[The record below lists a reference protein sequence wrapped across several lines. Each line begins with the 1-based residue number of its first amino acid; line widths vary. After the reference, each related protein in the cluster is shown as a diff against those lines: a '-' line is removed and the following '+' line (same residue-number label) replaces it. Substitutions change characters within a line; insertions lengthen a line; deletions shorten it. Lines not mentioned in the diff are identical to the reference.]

1 MAINPEVIPSN
12 VKLKVTPINV
22 KTFFGGGDGDGG
34 SIVRT
39 NNAIIKSGGGDIV
52 ASAVQNNSKK
62 ITILKNILKH
72 HQNRHAN
79 EDEQLIET
87 NKILEDIG
95 NALALDFSQRI
106 TQEKK
111 DIKLIRD
118 TEAKRKRDAKE
129 AAIEGSRKIGKK
141 GTGIFNKLTAPVTSV
156 FGKIREF
163 FGLILTNLI
172 AQSAIKWLEDP
183 KNVKKME
190 GIFNFTFKV
199 LPILIGGV
207 LVYKIVKWGRRL
219 WRVGRVVGG
228 VLRTLINIVRRVP
241 KKGLQSILKR
251 GAISLF
257 GRQAVKQGAK
267 QTLKTGLR
275 SAFRNVPILGGIV
288 ETGFSLAEGKGLGE
302 SLARGGSSMAGMA
315 LGASIGTAIFPGAGT
330 VIGGVIGG
338 ILTPEIISKLFFNK
352 NEKEG
357 FSGGGTIGGHGGS
370 KADDQIIRASSREY
384 MVQNPFSTIFR
395 PVLTDINDRGGRLW
409 MDFSEASRNLLEL
422 VMKRDKILSN
432 FNNKVK
438 HNHLIS
444 KVSRN
449 KEPKVNTIKREGNI
463 SVIPLD
469 LGKEKKSVNIPMPSN
484 TATDTPI
491 IPAANVSNEWM
502 QVTPNIYGIYV

>member
-1 MAINPEVIPSN
+1 VAINPEVIPSN

-22 KTFFGGGDGDGG
+22 KTFFGGGDSGGG

-39 NNAIIKSGGGDIV
+39 NNAIIKSGGGDII

-72 HQNRHAN
+72 HQNRHSN

-163 FGLILTNLI
+163 FGLILNNLI
-172 AQSAIKWLEDP
+172 AQSAIKWLQDP
-183 KNVKKME
+183 KNLKKLQ
-190 GIFNFTFKV
+190 GVLNFTFKV

-219 WRVGRVVGG
+219 WKVGKVIGG

-241 KKGLQSILKR
+241 KKGLQSLLKR

-267 QTLKTGLR
+267 QTLMGGAKSIVKRAPLI
-275 SAFRNVPILGGIV
+275 SGIV
-288 ETGFSLAEGKGLGE
+288 ETGFSLGEGKGVGE
-302 SLARGGSSMAGMA
+302 SVARGGGSMAGLAMGVG
-315 LGASIGTAIFPGAGT
+315 LTSWIPIPGARI
-330 VIGGVIGG
+330 VGG
-338 ILTPEIISKLFFNK
+338 IIGSIIGPEAVSNLFFNK
-352 NEKEG
+352 NKEEG
-357 FSGGGTIGGHGGS
+357 FSTGGTIGGRGRS
-370 KADDQIIRASSREY
+370 KADDQLIAVSSGEE
-384 MVQNPFSTIFR
+384 VIQNPYSGIFR
-395 PVLTDINDRGGRLW
+395 PLLKDINDRGGRLW
-409 MDFSEASRNLLEL
+409 IDFSEASRNLSES
-422 VMKRDKILSN
+422 VDKRGKIYDD
-432 FNNKVK
+432 FTKKVK
-438 HNHLIS
+438 RNHLIS
-444 KVSRN
+444 KVSN
-449 KEPKVNTIKREGNI
+449 KKEPKVNTIKREGNI

-502 QVTPNIYGIYV
+502 QVTPDIYGIYV